1 MMDTT
6 LIVVLVLQWIF
17 LIGLGVVVLALVR
30 QVGVLHTRFGPAP
43 GALMISRGI
52 KIGERSPEFKLRSL
66 DAQDVVIG
74 GADPAGRS
82 TLVMFVA
89 PECPVCAKLLPALRS
104 IGSSE
109 SSWLRLVFASDGEI
123 DVQKKFWMAK
133 GLSEHPYV
141 LSQELGTTYQIGRLP
156 YGVLL
161 DEQGVMV
168 AQGLCNTREHIES
181 LFEAKRLGVSS
192 IQDYMERE
200 HRRADSEKAI

>member
-17 LIGLGVVVLALVR
+17 LIGLGVIVLALVR